1 MNIRKAFREIVPGK
15 RTVEITADD
24 EADELNALKARMFG
38 VFDDVE
44 YYGPGAAEAN
54 ARRAAAL
61 ARDAK
66 RPEGTTNELPAVSHK
81 AKEKKARRRMTKRE
95 RLEAKAAALRAEIE
109 ALKDENPRQ

>member
-1 MNIRKAFREIVPGK
+1 MNIRKAFREIVAGK

-66 RPEGTTNELPAVSHK
+66 RPEGTTNEPSAVSHK
-81 AKEKKARRRMTKRE
+81 QEKKARRRMTKRE